1 MVEVEKGSEETG
13 WLRARNLTKEPRAD
27 GVTKVGGVG
36 FPACARARRSL
47 APSSLAEPPRIVS
60 RNVDGRTCRPTLW

>member
-27 GVTKVGGVG
+27 GVTKVGSDG
-36 FPACARARRSL
+36 FPASARAQ
-47 APSSLAEPPRIVS
+47 SSLALLLS
-60 RNVDGRTCRPTLW
+60 RSITAYCLSEC